1 MSSYPS
7 AVAKFREK
15 TNLPGVTFVDP
26 DKATIYADD
35 LIKIEGE
42 IVAVETVLGTSPEG
56 TAATVSERI
65 ADTESALDTKQPSLG
80 FVPENVTNKDTSTSL
95 GNSDTKYPSQKAVKT
110 YIDTKVGS
118 LATHVWHSVGAPG
131 EPAFENSWENYDI
144 SQVPGACFMKDALGF
159 VHLHGLVKGGV
170 YATNIFTLP
179 VGFRPGGVWSFVV
192 NSNSAVGTVNIRSNG
207 AVQSLV
213 GSNVFF
219 YLDGITFAAGE

>member
-7 AVAKFREK
+7 AVATFREK

-80 FVPENVTNKDTSTSL
+80 FVPEDVTNKDTTATL
-95 GNSDTKYPSQKAVKT
+95 GTSDTKYPSQKAVKT
-110 YIDTKVGS
+110 YVDNS
-118 LATHVWHSVGAPG
+118 LATHKSQSWRQVGTIFGPT
-131 EPAFENSWENYDI
+131 FQNSWVNYDP
-144 SQVPGACFMKDALGF
+144 VNLEGAGFLKDGHGF
-159 VHLHGLVKGGV
+159 VHLHGLVKSGIVG
-170 YATNIFTLP
+170 TTIFTLP
-179 VGFRPGGVWSFVV
+179 AGYRPRKLVSFIC
-192 NSNSAVGTVNIRSNG
+192 NSNSGVGTINVRNNG
-207 AVQSLV
+207 EVQAIV
-213 GSNVFF
+213 GSNEFF
-219 YLDGITFAAGE
+219 YLDNVIFLAEA

>member
-7 AVAKFREK
+7 AVATFREK

-26 DKATIYADD
+26 DKATIYAED

-80 FVPENVTNKDTSTSL
+80 FVPENVTNKDTTATL

-110 YIDTKVGS
+110 YVDNKVSALSAVTWHVVGDT
-118 LATHVWHSVGAPG
+118 G
-131 EPAFENSWENYDI
+131 EPAFENSWVNYDPSI
-144 SQVPGACFMKDALGF
+144 LASASFSKDA
-159 VHLHGLVKGGV
+159 HGVVRLRGCVKSG
-170 YATNIFTLP
+170 AFDARIFTLP
-179 VGFRPGGVWSFVV
+179 TGFRVNKVISFVC
-192 NSNSAVGTVNIRSNG
+192 NSNSAVGTVNIDPNG
-207 AVQSLV
+207 AVRPIA
-213 GSNVFF
+213 GSNEFF
-219 YLDGITFAAGE
+219 YLDNISFLADS